1 MRFFL
6 LPSSPHPGPTLTVCS
21 RTRVI
26 DPNLSPCF
34 LSCPHPSSSLSLNPV
49 TNLVTLLLKS
59 SQRLLNVTYGMAF
72 KPLLIQEGGSPVF
85 ATSVYISHS
94 FLKPSSTPTPDS
106 SPTLCF
112 SHIGLSPALTGPH
125 TSSLSCCLSLPLIF
139 LTVELHALL
148 KCVCLHPPSPETQ
161 RQLNPA
167 NFSFAI
173 TFYTVSLFFYPFNS
187 RAPSL
192 ALSSFI

>member
-1 MRFFL
+1 MRCFL

-34 LSCPHPSSSLSLNPV
+34 PSCPHLSSSLSLNPV

-106 SPTLCF
+106 SPYTLLQPHWPQPSTDGSPHQLTLLLPF
-112 SHIGLSPALTGPH
+112 S
-125 TSSLSCCLSLPLIF
+125 PLDIPD
-139 LTVELHALL
+139 
-148 KCVCLHPPSPETQ
+148 C
-161 RQLNPA
+161 
-167 NFSFAI
+167 
-173 TFYTVSLFFYPFNS
+173 
-187 RAPSL
+187 
-192 ALSSFI
+192 